1 MESVKV
7 KVENAVNEA
16 SLEDVKMVTPD
27 IVKKAAH
34 KLKSGKSD
42 PSFSFSSD
50 CLKNGPDNVYVC
62 LSELIQGFLVHG
74 HVTIGLLVST
84 LIPLVKDPLSSI
96 NNSKNYRSVCLSSL
110 LIKMLDWIVIILG
123 GKALGLSEQQF
134 AYQTNCSTTQCTWAA
149 LETIDYFLKRGSEV
163 FTIATDMSKAF
174 DLALHSKMFLK
185 MFQAKLAAIFVRLL
199 IFIYRKQEANV
210 LWNSTEKSSNFTI
223 RNGTGQGRVL
233 AAIEYCMYVAKL
245 FTLLE
250 QRWAGCWVEGEYRG
264 IWGYSDDNWA
274 MAPSLSSLQDM
285 IDTMEEYA
293 VSHNL
298 IFSTDPNP
306 VKCKTK
312 CMAYLKRQRVLP
324 NMTLCGTPL
333 PWVDKLKHLGIT
345 VTSIID
351 GCQKDISIKR
361 ARYIERSCEILQ
373 EFHFTAPLMK
383 MKLHSIYNSHFTG
396 SCCWDMTS
404 QAGKM
409 LEATFNKNIKITYDL
424 PYATH
429 RNLLPVISG
438 AKPLRITLAKRLIA
452 FTERIRNSDKSVLRR
467 ILTLVE
473 SDARTVTGR
482 NLRSVLLLTDKA
494 RINQLQPSDME
505 LVSYYGEPEQW
516 RIVSINEV
524 LQMRA
529 GELELPDGWR
539 KEEMQEILD
548 AACCS

>member
-1 MESVKV
+1 MEEVKV
-7 KVENAVNEA
+7 IVENAVNER
-16 SLEDVKMVTPD
+16 SLEDVKMVTAD

-34 KLKSGKSD
+34 KLKAGKSD

-50 CLKNGPDNVYVC
+50 CFKNAPNNLFVR
-62 LSELIQGFLVHG
+62 LSELVQGFLVHG
-74 HVTIGLLVST
+74 HVTMSLLVST
-84 LIPLVKDPLSSI
+84 LIPIVKDPLSSKSS
-96 NNSKNYRSVCLSSL
+96 SKNYRSVCLSSL
-110 LIKMLDWIVIILG
+110 VIKMLDWIVIILG
-123 GKALGLSEQQF
+123 GKALGLSELQF

-149 LETIDYFLKRGSEV
+149 LETVDYFLKRGAEV

-185 MFQAKLAAIFVRLL
+185 MFKAKLAPIFVRLL
-199 IFIYRKQEANV
+199 IFIYRNQEANV
-210 LWNSTEKSSNFTI
+210 LWNSTEKSSNFSI

-233 AAIEYCMYVAKL
+233 AAIAYCMYVAGL

-250 QRWAGCWVEGEYRG
+250 NRRAGCWIEGEYRG

-285 IDTMEEYA
+285 INTMEEYA

-351 GCQKDISIKR
+351 GCQKNISIKR

-373 EFHFTAPLMK
+373 EFHFTAPVMK
-383 MKLHSIYNSHFTG
+383 MKLHSI
-396 SCCWDMTS
+396 
-404 QAGKM
+404 
-409 LEATFNKNIKITYDL
+409 
-424 PYATH
+424 
-429 RNLLPVISG
+429 
-438 AKPLRITLAKRLIA
+438 
-452 FTERIRNSDKSVLRR
+452 
-467 ILTLVE
+467 
-473 SDARTVTGR
+473 
-482 NLRSVLLLTDKA
+482 
-494 RINQLQPSDME
+494 
-505 LVSYYGEPEQW
+505 
-516 RIVSINEV
+516 
-524 LQMRA
+524 
-529 GELELPDGWR
+529 
-539 KEEMQEILD
+539 
-548 AACCS
+548 